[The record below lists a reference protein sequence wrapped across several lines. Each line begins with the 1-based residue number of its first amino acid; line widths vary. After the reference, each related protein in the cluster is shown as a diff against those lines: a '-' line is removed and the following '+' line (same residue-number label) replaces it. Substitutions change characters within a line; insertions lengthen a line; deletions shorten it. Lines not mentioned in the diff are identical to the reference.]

1 MTYKT
6 GTMYIEVL
14 RPISITNENIFK
26 ASLVNIVIS
35 TKPSD
40 KRKKESLLED
50 FSKFINFKPN
60 YNFKN
65 LWKWSV
71 DHPEEF
77 WSKLWDYTKII
88 GDKGQEIIKYNK
100 IFNKTKFFPD
110 SKLNYA
116 ENILKKRS
124 PEIAIS
130 FLSEKGFEEE
140 ISWEQLYINV
150 CKFSGYLKSIGLKKG
165 DRVAAYVPNKIESII
180 SFLACAKNGIIWS
193 SCSPDFGTQ
202 GVVDRF
208 KQIAPRILI
217 TSDHYFY
224 NGKKINILEK
234 VEGILK
240 QIPSIK
246 KTLVF
251 AYNKKEEMNF
261 KNYFNFEKVLDQ
273 TEADES
279 FERFDF
285 NHPIYVLFSSGT
297 TGKPKCITHGAGNV
311 LIEHNKEFMLH
322 CDIRDNEKLFYYTT
336 TGWMMWNWLV
346 GGLATGSSI
355 FLFDGAPVYPK
366 IDILLEYCQ
375 NKKINLFGVSAKY
388 IDHLKNEKYN
398 SKNLDLS
405 SIKIITSTGSPLAE
419 ESFKYV
425 YDNIK
430 KDVHLASIAG
440 GTDLVG
446 CLVLG
451 NLFSDV
457 YMGEI
462 QGQSLGIDVD
472 VFTDEGKSVK
482 DGEKGEL
489 VVKKPFPSMPVKF
502 WSDDDGQKY
511 HKAYFNR
518 FKNIWHHGDFIERTI
533 NNGFI
538 MRGRSDATL
547 NPGGVRIGTAEIYQQ
562 VEDIDFITEG
572 LVVGQ
577 DYKDDV
583 RIILFITTKNN
594 EDLDDEKIKSIKT
607 KIRKNCSP
615 KHVPSI
621 IIKVP
626 DIPRTKSGKIVEL
639 AVKKVIQGETIN
651 NKEAIAN
658 PEALK
663 HFENIAQ
670 LK

>member
-1 MTYKT
+1 MEKFLW
-6 GTMYIEVL
+6 E
-14 RPISITNENIFK
+14 
-26 ASLVNIVIS
+26 
-35 TKPSD
+35 PSN
-40 KRKKESLLED
+40 KKKEESLLED
-50 FSKFINFKPN
+50 FSKFINFKSN

-77 WSKLWDYTKII
+77 WSKFWDYSKII
-88 GDKGQEIIKYNK
+88 GDKGKEIIKYNK
-100 IFNKTKFFPD
+100 TFNKTKFFPD

-116 ENILKKRS
+116 ENILKKKS
-124 PEIAIS
+124 SEIAIS

-140 ISWEQLYINV
+140 ISWEQLYKKV
-150 CKFSGYLKSIGLKKG
+150 CKFSGYLKSLGLKKG

-208 KQIAPRILI
+208 KQIEPSILI
-217 TSDHYFY
+217 TCDHYFY

-234 VEGILK
+234 IEDILK

-251 AYNKKEEMNF
+251 AYNKKEEINLQNYINF
-261 KNYFNFEKVLDQ
+261 DQVLEK
-273 TEADES
+273 EKMDET

-285 NHPIYVLFSSGT
+285 NHPIYILYSSGT

-366 IDILLEYCQ
+366 IDVLLEYCQ

-425 YDNIK
+425 YENLK

-451 NLFSDV
+451 NLYSNV

-472 VFTDEGKSVK
+472 VFTNEGKSVK

-502 WSDDDGQKY
+502 WGDDEGQKY

-518 FKNIWHHGDFIERTI
+518 FENIWHHGDFIERTI

-547 NPGGVRIGTAEIYQQ
+547 NPGGVRIGTSEIYQQ

-577 DYKDDV
+577 DYNDDV
-583 RIILFITTKNN
+583 RIVLFVTTKNN
-594 EDLDDEKIKSIKT
+594 EELDDEKIKTIKS

-615 KHVPSI
+615 KHVPSV

-626 DIPRTKSGKIVEL
+626 EIPRTKSGKIVEL
-639 AVKKVIQGETIN
+639 AVRKVIHGEVIN

-658 PEALK
+658 PESLK
-663 HFENIAQ
+663 FFENLPQ
-670 LK
+670 LKL

>member
-1 MTYKT
+1 MNK
-6 GTMYIEVL
+6 
-14 RPISITNENIFK
+14 
-26 ASLVNIVIS
+26 SLWQ
-35 TKPSD
+35 PSEQ
-40 KRKKESLLED
+40 KKQDSLLEE
-50 FSKFINFKPN
+50 FNKFINLKSDH
-60 YNFKN
+60 NFKT
-65 LWKWSV
+65 LWKWTV
-71 DHPEEF
+71 DYPEDF
-77 WSKLWDYTKII
+77 WSKFWDYSKII
-88 GDKGQEIIKYNK
+88 GDKGNEIIKYNK

-116 ENILKKRS
+116 ENILKKKTS
-124 PEIAIS
+124 EVAIN

-140 ISWEQLYINV
+140 ITWEQLYKKV

-180 SFLACAKNGIIWS
+180 SFLACAKNGVIWS

-208 KQIAPRILI
+208 KQIEPSILI

-234 VEGILK
+234 VEDILK

-251 AYNKKEEMNF
+251 AYNKKEELNLTNQINF
-261 KNYFNFEKVLDQ
+261 DHILDK
-273 TEADES
+273 TEVDET
-279 FERFDF
+279 FERFEF
-285 NHPIYVLFSSGT
+285 NHPIYILYSSGT

-366 IDILLEYCQ
+366 IDTLLEYCQ

-398 SKNLDLS
+398 SKNLNLS

-451 NLFSDV
+451 NLYSNV

-489 VVKKPFPSMPVKF
+489 VIKKPFPSMPVKF
-502 WSDDDGQKY
+502 WGDDDGQKY

-518 FKNIWHHGDFIERTI
+518 FQNIWHHGDFIERTL

-562 VEDIDFITEG
+562 VEDIDFITEA

-577 DYKDDV
+577 DYNDDV
-583 RIILFITTKNN
+583 RVILFVTTKNN
-594 EDLDDEKIKSIKT
+594 KELDDEKIKLIKS

-615 KHVPSI
+615 KHVPAI

-626 DIPRTKSGKIVEL
+626 EIPRTKSGKIVEL
-639 AVKKVIQGETIN
+639 AVRKVIHGQTID

-658 PEALK
+658 PKALEY
-663 HFENIAQ
+663 FENLIQ
-670 LK
+670 LEI

>member
-1 MTYKT
+1 MKNFLW
-6 GTMYIEVL
+6 E
-14 RPISITNENIFK
+14 
-26 ASLVNIVIS
+26 
-35 TKPSD
+35 PS
-40 KRKKESLLED
+40 RKKKEESLLED
-50 FSKFINFKPN
+50 FSKFVNFKSN
-60 YNFKN
+60 YNFKTF
-65 LWKWSV
+65 WKWTV

-77 WSKLWDYTKII
+77 WSKFWDYSKII
-88 GDKGQEIIKYNK
+88 GDKGKEIIKYNK
-100 IFNKTKFFPD
+100 IFNETKFFPD

-116 ENILKKRS
+116 ENILKKKTS
-124 PEIAIS
+124 EVAIN

-140 ISWEQLYINV
+140 ISWDQLYNKV
-150 CKFSGYLKSIGLKKG
+150 CKLSNYLKSLGLKKG

-208 KQIAPRILI
+208 KQIEPSILI

-234 VEGILK
+234 IEDILK

-251 AYNKKEEMNF
+251 AYNKKEEMTLQGHINF
-261 KNYFNFEKVLDQ
+261 DQVLEKANMDETFEK
-273 TEADES
+273 
-279 FERFDF
+279 FEF
-285 NHPIYVLFSSGT
+285 NHPIYILYSSGT

-322 CDIRDNEKLFYYTT
+322 CNIKNNDRLFYYTT

-388 IDHLKNEKYN
+388 IDHLKNEKYS

-451 NLFSDV
+451 NLYSSV

-472 VFTDEGKSVK
+472 VFTDEGESVK

-502 WSDDDGQKY
+502 WGDDNGKKY

-518 FKNIWHHGDFIERTI
+518 FKNIWHHGDFIERTS

-594 EDLDDEKIKSIKT
+594 EELDDEKIKSIKSR
-607 KIRKNCSP
+607 IRKNCSP

-626 DIPRTKSGKIVEL
+626 EIPRTKSGKIVEL
-639 AVKKVIQGETIN
+639 AVKKVIHGETIN

-663 HFENIAQ
+663 YFENISQ

>member
-1 MTYKT
+1 M
-6 GTMYIEVL
+6 
-14 RPISITNENIFK
+14 N
-26 ASLVNIVIS
+26 
-35 TKPSD
+35 KPLWQSSEQ
-40 KRKKESLLED
+40 KKQNSLLED
-50 FSKFINFKPN
+50 FSKFINFNSTK
-60 YNFKN
+60 NFKDI
-65 LWKWSV
+65 WQWSV
-71 DHPEEF
+71 ENPKEF
-77 WSKLWDYTKII
+77 WSKFWDYSKII
-88 GDKGQEIIKYNK
+88 GNKGKEIIREHKT
-100 IFNKTKFFPD
+100 FNKTKFFPD
-110 SKLNYA
+110 SQINYA
-116 ENILKKRS
+116 ENILKKK
-124 PEIAIS
+124 IDDTAIH
-130 FLSEKGFEEE
+130 FLSEQGFEEN
-140 ISWEQLYINV
+140 ITWKDLYEKV
-150 CKFSGYLKSIGLKKG
+150 CKFSAYLKTLDLQKG

-193 SCSPDFGTQ
+193 SCSPDFGIQ

-208 KQIAPRILI
+208 KQIEPKVLI

-224 NGKKINILEK
+224 NGKKINILENIDD
-234 VEGILK
+234 ILIK
-240 QIPSIK
+240 IPSIK

-251 AYNKKEEMNF
+251 AYNKKEKPNF
-261 KNYFNFEKVLDQ
+261 RVLNNSKPDII
-273 TEADES
+273 
-279 FERFDF
+279 FERFEF
-285 NHPIYVLFSSGT
+285 NHPIYILFSSGT

-388 IDHLKNEKYN
+388 IDHLKNENYN

-405 SIKIITSTGSPLAE
+405 SIKIITSTGSPLTE
-419 ESFKYV
+419 ESFEYV
-425 YDNIK
+425 HKHLK

-446 CLVLG
+446 CLILG
-451 NLFSDV
+451 NLFSNV
-457 YMGEI
+457 YKGEI

-472 VFTDEGKSVK
+472 VFTDDGKSIPE
-482 DGEKGEL
+482 GEKGEL
-489 VVKKPFPSMPVKF
+489 VVKQPFPSMPVKF
-502 WSDDDGQKY
+502 WGDDDGKKY
-511 HKAYFNR
+511 HKAYFTR
-518 FKNIWHHGDFIERTI
+518 FKNIWHHGDFIERTS

-547 NPGGVRIGTAEIYQQ
+547 NPGGVRIGTSEIYQQ

-577 DYKDDV
+577 DYNDDV
-583 RIILFITTKNN
+583 RIILFITTKDNQ
-594 EDLDDEKIKSIKT
+594 ELDDEKIKLIKS

-621 IIKVP
+621 ILKVP
-626 DIPRTKSGKIVEL
+626 EIPRTKSGKIIEI
-639 AVKKVIQGETIN
+639 AVKKLINGEKLDN
-651 NKEAIAN
+651 LESIAN
-658 PEALK
+658 PESLSYFSNLK
-663 HFENIAQ
+663 
-670 LK
+670 L

>member
-1 MTYKT
+1 MNTP
-6 GTMYIEVL
+6 L
-14 RPISITNENIFK
+14 W
-26 ASLVNIVIS
+26 
-35 TKPSD
+35 KPSEQ
-40 KRKKESLLED
+40 KAQESVLED
-50 FSKFINFKPN
+50 FSRFVNAKSNKNFKE
-60 YNFKN
+60 

-71 DHPEEF
+71 NNPELF
-77 WSKLWDYTKII
+77 WSKFWDYSKII
-88 GDKGQEIIKYNK
+88 GEKGKEVIRKNK
-100 IFNKTKFFPD
+100 IFNKTKFFPNA
-110 SKLNYA
+110 KINYS
-116 ENILKKRS
+116 ENILKKRNDN
-124 PEIAIS
+124 IAIN
-130 FLSEKGFEEE
+130 FLSENGFEEN
-140 ISWEQLYINV
+140 ITWNDLYEKV
-150 CKFSGYLKSIGLKKG
+150 CKFSFYLKSLDLKKG

-180 SFLACAKNGIIWS
+180 SFLACAKIGVIWS
-193 SCSPDFGTQ
+193 SCSPDFGIQ

-208 KQIAPRILI
+208 KQIEPKVLI

-234 VEGILK
+234 VDNILD
-240 QIPSIK
+240 QITSIK
-246 KTLVF
+246 KTIF
-251 AYNKKEEMNF
+251 FQYNKKEKTENNKFINF
-261 KNYFNFEKVLDQ
+261 DEVLDYSKL
-273 TEADES
+273 DET

-285 NHPIYVLFSSGT
+285 NHPIYILYSSGT
-297 TGKPKCITHGAGNV
+297 TGKPKCIVHGTGNV

-322 CDIRDNEKLFYYTT
+322 CDIRDDQKLFYYTT

-355 FLFDGAPVYPK
+355 FLFDGAPTYPK
-366 IDILLEYCQ
+366 IDVLLEYCQ

-388 IDHLKNEKYN
+388 IDHLKNEKFN
-398 SKNLDLS
+398 SKHLDLT

-430 KDVHLASIAG
+430 QDVHLASIAG
-440 GTDLVG
+440 GTDMVG

-451 NLFSDV
+451 NLYSNV
-457 YMGEI
+457 YKGEI
-462 QGQSLGIDVD
+462 QGQSLAIDVD
-472 VFTDEGKSVK
+472 VFTNEGKSTK

-489 VVKKPFPSMPVKF
+489 VVKQPFPSMPVKF
-502 WSDDDGQKY
+502 WGDENGDKY
-511 HKAYFNR
+511 HKAYFTK
-518 FKNIWHHGDFIERTI
+518 FENIWHHGDFIERTS

-547 NPGGVRIGTAEIYQQ
+547 NPGGVRIGTSEIYQQ

-577 DYKDDV
+577 DYKDDI
-583 RIILFITTKNN
+583 RIVLFVTTKENK
-594 EDLDDEKIKSIKT
+594 ELDGEKIRLIKSR
-607 KIRKNCSP
+607 IRKNCSP

-626 DIPRTKSGKIVEL
+626 EIPRTKSGKIVEL
-639 AVKKVIQGETIN
+639 AVRKVINGEKLN

-658 PEALK
+658 PNSLNYFKNLK
-663 HFENIAQ
+663 E

>member
-1 MTYKT
+1 MKKFLW
-6 GTMYIEVL
+6 V
-14 RPISITNENIFK
+14 
-26 ASLVNIVIS
+26 
-35 TKPSD
+35 PSG

-50 FSKFINFKPN
+50 FSKYINIKSN
-60 YNFKN
+60 YNFKT

-77 WSKLWDYTKII
+77 WSKFWDYSKII
-88 GDKGQEIIKYNK
+88 GDKGKEIIRFNK

-110 SKLNYA
+110 SKLNYT
-116 ENILKKRS
+116 ENILKKKS
-124 PEIAIS
+124 SDPAIS

-140 ISWEQLYINV
+140 ISWEQLYIKV
-150 CKFSGYLKSIGLKKG
+150 CKFSNYLKSIGLKKG

-208 KQIAPRILI
+208 KQIEPSILI

-234 VEGILK
+234 IEDILK
-240 QIPSIK
+240 EIPSIK

-251 AYNKKEEMNF
+251 AYNKKEEMNIQ
-261 KNYFNFEKVLDQ
+261 NYINFDEVLDQ
-273 TEADES
+273 TVADES
-279 FERFDF
+279 FERFEF
-285 NHPIYVLFSSGT
+285 NHPIYILFSSGT

-366 IDILLEYCQ
+366 IDALLDYCQ
-375 NKKINLFGVSAKY
+375 KKKINLFGVSAKY

-419 ESFKYV
+419 ESFKYI
-425 YDNIK
+425 YENIK

-451 NLFSDV
+451 NLYSNVF
-457 YMGEI
+457 MGEI

-502 WSDDDGQKY
+502 WGDDDGQKY

-518 FKNIWHHGDFIERTI
+518 FENIWHHGDFIERTM

-547 NPGGVRIGTAEIYQQ
+547 NPGGVRIGTSEIYQQ

-577 DYKDDV
+577 DYNDDV
-583 RIILFITTKNN
+583 RIVLFITTKNN
-594 EDLDDEKIKSIKT
+594 EELDDEKIKSIKSR
-607 KIRKNCSP
+607 IRKNCSP
-615 KHVPSI
+615 KHVPSV

-626 DIPRTKSGKIVEL
+626 EIPRTKSGKIVEL
-639 AVKKVIQGETIN
+639 AVRKVIHGETIN

-658 PEALK
+658 PESLK
-663 HFENIAQ
+663 FFENLSQ
-670 LK
+670 LKL

>member
-1 MTYKT
+1 MEKF
-6 GTMYIEVL
+6 L
-14 RPISITNENIFK
+14 W
-26 ASLVNIVIS
+26 A
-35 TKPSD
+35 PSSQ
-40 KRKKESLLED
+40 KKEESLLED
-50 FSKFINFKPN
+50 FSKFINFKSN
-60 YNFKN
+60 YNFKT
-65 LWKWSV
+65 LWKWTV

-77 WSKLWDYTKII
+77 WSKFWDYSKII
-88 GDKGQEIIKYNK
+88 GDKGKEIIKFDK
-100 IFNKTKFFPD
+100 TFNKTQFFPD

-116 ENILKKRS
+116 ENILKKKTS
-124 PEIAIS
+124 EVAVS

-140 ISWEQLYINV
+140 ITWKHLYNSV
-150 CKFSGYLKSIGLKKG
+150 CKFSGYLKSLGLKKG
-165 DRVAAYVPNKIESII
+165 DRVAAYVPNKIETII
-180 SFLACAKNGIIWS
+180 SFLACAKNGVIWS
-193 SCSPDFGTQ
+193 SCSPDFGIQ

-208 KQIAPRILI
+208 KQIQPTILI

-234 VEGILK
+234 VKDILK
-240 QIPSIK
+240 EIPSIK

-251 AYNKKEEMNF
+251 NYNQKETFNQEDYVNF
-261 KNYFNFEKVLDQ
+261 NKVLDQ
-273 TEADES
+273 GDVDET
-279 FERFDF
+279 FERFEF
-285 NHPIYVLFSSGT
+285 NHPIYILYSSGT

-322 CDIRDNEKLFYYTT
+322 CDIKNNERLFYYTT

-405 SIKIITSTGSPLAE
+405 SLKIITSTGSPLAE

-430 KDVHLASIAG
+430 QDVQLASIAG

-451 NLFSDV
+451 NLYSNV
-457 YMGEI
+457 YKGEI

-472 VFTDEGKSVK
+472 VFNDEGKSTK

-502 WSDDDGQKY
+502 WGDDDGQKF
-511 HKAYFNR
+511 HKAYFDR
-518 FKNIWHHGDFIERTI
+518 FKNIWHHGDFIERTK

-572 LVVGQ
+572 LVIGQ
-577 DYKDDV
+577 NYNDDE
-583 RIILFITTKNN
+583 RIILFVTTKGNVELN
-594 EDLDDEKIKSIKT
+594 EDKIKLVKS

-615 KHVPSI
+615 KHVPAL

-639 AVKKVIQGETIN
+639 AVKKVINGEKIN

-658 PEALK
+658 PEILDYFEHILK
-663 HFENIAQ
+663 E
-670 LK
+670 

>member
-1 MTYKT
+1 MDKFLW
-6 GTMYIEVL
+6 E
-14 RPISITNENIFK
+14 
-26 ASLVNIVIS
+26 
-35 TKPSD
+35 PSN
-40 KRKKESLLED
+40 KRKEESLLEN
-50 FSKFINFKPN
+50 FSKYINIKSN

-77 WSKLWDYTKII
+77 WSKFWDYSKII
-88 GDKGQEIIKYNK
+88 GDKGKEIIKYNK
-100 IFNKTKFFPD
+100 NFNKTKFFPD

-116 ENILKKRS
+116 ENILKKRTS
-124 PEIAIS
+124 EIAIS
-130 FLSEKGFEEE
+130 FLSERGFEEE
-140 ISWEQLYINV
+140 ISWDQLYNKV
-150 CKFSGYLKSIGLKKG
+150 CKFSSYLKSFGLKKG

-208 KQIAPRILI
+208 KQIEPSILI

-224 NGKKINILEK
+224 NGKKINTLEK
-234 VEGILK
+234 IDNILK

-251 AYNKKEEMNF
+251 AYYKKEDIDFQNYVNF
-261 KNYFNFEKVLDQ
+261 DQVLDK
-273 TEADES
+273 AKMDET
-279 FERFDF
+279 FERFEF
-285 NHPIYVLFSSGT
+285 NHPIYILYSSGT

-366 IDILLEYCQ
+366 IDVLLEYCQ

-425 YDNIK
+425 YDNLK

-451 NLFSDV
+451 NLYSNV

-502 WSDDDGQKY
+502 WGDDDGQKY

-518 FKNIWHHGDFIERTI
+518 YKNIWHHGDFIERTK

-547 NPGGVRIGTAEIYQQ
+547 NPGGVRIGTSEIYQQ
-562 VEDIDFITEG
+562 VEDIDFVTEG

-577 DYKDDV
+577 NYNDDV
-583 RIILFITTKNN
+583 RIILFITTKND
-594 EDLDDEKIKSIKT
+594 EDLDDERIKSIKSR
-607 KIRKNCSP
+607 IRKNCSP

-626 DIPRTKSGKIVEL
+626 EIPRTKSGKIVEL
-639 AVKKVIQGETIN
+639 AVRKVIHGETIN

-658 PEALK
+658 PESLK
-663 HFENIAQ
+663 FFENLSQ
-670 LK
+670 LKS

>member
-1 MTYKT
+1 MEKFLW
-6 GTMYIEVL
+6 E
-14 RPISITNENIFK
+14 
-26 ASLVNIVIS
+26 
-35 TKPSD
+35 PSD
-40 KRKKESLLED
+40 TRKEESLLED
-50 FSKFINFKPN
+50 FSKFLNLKSDQ
-60 YNFKN
+60 NFKN
-65 LWKWSV
+65 FWKWSV
-71 DHPEEF
+71 DHPKEF
-77 WSKLWDYTKII
+77 WSKFWDYSKII
-88 GDKGQEIIKYNK
+88 GDKGKETIKYNK
-100 IFNKTKFFPD
+100 TFNKTKFFPD

-116 ENILKKRS
+116 ENILKKKTS
-124 PEIAIS
+124 EIAIS

-140 ISWEQLYINV
+140 ISWNQLYDKV
-150 CKFSGYLKSIGLKKG
+150 CKFSSYLKSIGLKKG

-193 SCSPDFGTQ
+193 SCSPDFGVQ

-208 KQIAPRILI
+208 KQIEPSILI
-217 TSDHYFY
+217 TSNHYFY
-224 NGKKINILEK
+224 NGKKINILDKIED
-234 VEGILK
+234 ILK
-240 QIPSIK
+240 KIPSIK

-251 AYNKKEEMNF
+251 AYNKNEVMNLQDHI
-261 KNYFNFEKVLDQ
+261 NFDQVIEK
-273 TEADES
+273 TKIDET
-279 FERFDF
+279 FERFEF
-285 NHPIYVLFSSGT
+285 NHPIYILFSSGT
-297 TGKPKCITHGAGNV
+297 TGRPKCITHGAGNV

-388 IDHLKNEKYN
+388 IDHLKNEKYD

-451 NLFSDV
+451 NLYSNI

-472 VFTDEGKSVK
+472 VFTDDGKSVK

-502 WSDDDGQKY
+502 WGDDDGQKY

-518 FKNIWHHGDFIERTI
+518 FENIWHHGDFIERTM

-547 NPGGVRIGTAEIYQQ
+547 NPGGVRIGTSEIYQQ

-577 DYKDDV
+577 DYNDDV
-583 RIILFITTKNN
+583 RIILFITTKND
-594 EDLDDEKIKSIKT
+594 EKLDEEKIKTIKSR
-607 KIRKNCSP
+607 IRKNCSP

-626 DIPRTKSGKIVEL
+626 EIPRTKSGKIVEL
-639 AVKKVIQGETIN
+639 AVRKVIHGETIN

-663 HFENIAQ
+663 FFENIPQ

>member
-1 MTYKT
+1 MEKF
-6 GTMYIEVL
+6 L
-14 RPISITNENIFK
+14 W
-26 ASLVNIVIS
+26 
-35 TKPSD
+35 KPSD
-40 KRKKESLLED
+40 IRKEESLLED
-50 FSKFINFKPN
+50 FSKFINLKSDQ
-60 YNFKN
+60 NFKN
-65 LWKWSV
+65 FWKWSV

-77 WSKLWDYTKII
+77 WSKFWDYSKII
-88 GDKGQEIIKYNK
+88 GDKGKEIIKYNK
-100 IFNKTKFFPD
+100 TFNKTKFFPD

-116 ENILKKRS
+116 ENILKKKTS
-124 PEIAIS
+124 EIAIS

-140 ISWEQLYINV
+140 ISWNQLYDKV
-150 CKFSGYLKSIGLKKG
+150 CKFSSYLKSIGLKKG

-193 SCSPDFGTQ
+193 SCSPDFGVQ

-208 KQIAPRILI
+208 KQIEPSILI
-217 TSDHYFY
+217 TSNHYFY
-224 NGKKINILEK
+224 NGKKINILDKIED
-234 VEGILK
+234 ILK
-240 QIPSIK
+240 KIPSIK

-251 AYNKKEEMNF
+251 AYNKNEVMNLQDHI
-261 KNYFNFEKVLDQ
+261 NFDQVIEK
-273 TEADES
+273 TKIDET
-279 FERFDF
+279 FERFEF
-285 NHPIYVLFSSGT
+285 NHPIYILFSSGT
-297 TGKPKCITHGAGNV
+297 TGRPKCITHGAGNV

-388 IDHLKNEKYN
+388 IDHLKNEKYD

-451 NLFSDV
+451 NLYSNI

-472 VFTDEGKSVK
+472 VFTNDGKSVK

-502 WSDDDGQKY
+502 WGDDDGQKY

-518 FKNIWHHGDFIERTI
+518 FENIWHHGDFIERTM

-547 NPGGVRIGTAEIYQQ
+547 NPGGVRIGTSEIYQQ

-577 DYKDDV
+577 DYNDDV
-583 RIILFITTKNN
+583 RIILFITTKND
-594 EDLDDEKIKSIKT
+594 EKLDEEKIKTIKSR
-607 KIRKNCSP
+607 IRKNCSP

-626 DIPRTKSGKIVEL
+626 EIPRTKSGKIVEL
-639 AVKKVIQGETIN
+639 AVRKVIHGETIN

-663 HFENIAQ
+663 FFENIPQ